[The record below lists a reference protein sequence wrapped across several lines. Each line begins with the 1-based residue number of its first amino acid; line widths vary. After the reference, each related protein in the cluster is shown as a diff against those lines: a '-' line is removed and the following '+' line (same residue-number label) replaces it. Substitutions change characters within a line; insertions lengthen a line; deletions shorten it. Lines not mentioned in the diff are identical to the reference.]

1 MLIEMML
8 VEMKENVLICV
19 NNFSNISKI
28 SIKINIYIYNNNYII
43 I

>member
-8 VEMKENVLICV
+8 VEMKENVLIYV

-28 SIKINIYIYNNNYII
+28 SIKINIYI
-43 I
+43 